1 MTKTI
6 INCCIISVIQCDK
19 KRSAYIFFWQDKF
32 IKHTYDKKNTWEAVE
47 VHFVQI
53 SVINPLV
60 KISNQHEISF
70 LILLFFFLY
79 FDDFYKLN
87 TCNAD

>member
-1 MTKTI
+1 MLYSVTKKEVHT
-6 INCCIISVIQCDK
+6 
-19 KRSAYIFFWQDKF
+19 F

-87 TCNAD
+87 TYNAD